1 MVKQFTSAARTSTA
15 VTNPV
20 DIQFMWDDIP
30 FTAHPPTTGQLVLL
44 MATDTDGP
52 HSVLLRAVLEFME
65 GLLDE
70 DDFAMLREHIR
81 EGGDIDTLG
90 EIMEWLV
97 AEWSARPTKSRSA
110 SPRSPRTTGKRST
123 AKTRSEAS
131 VAT

>member
-1 MVKQFTSAARTSTA
+1 MKQFTSAARRTTA

-20 DIQFMWDDIP
+20 DIEFTWDDIP

-44 MATDTDGP
+44 MATDTDAP

-65 GLLDE
+65 GLLDP
-70 DDFAMLREHIR
+70 DDFVALRDHIR

-110 SPRSPRTTGKRST
+110 SPRSRASTGKRST
-123 AKTRSEAS
+123 AKRVSAEAPAS
-131 VAT
+131 